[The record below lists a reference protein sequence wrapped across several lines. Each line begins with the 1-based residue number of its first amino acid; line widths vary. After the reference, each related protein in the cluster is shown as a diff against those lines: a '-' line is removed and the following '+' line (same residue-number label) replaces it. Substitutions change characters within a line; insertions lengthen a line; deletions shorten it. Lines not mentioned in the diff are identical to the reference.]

1 MKKIILLFT
10 AFASI
15 TLAQSKDP
23 DLILKNVKQEFS
35 TVKDYVADIKI
46 KVDVKVLKVPET
58 RAKIYFKQPDKI
70 HIESEGFAMI
80 PRKGLDFSPSS
91 LLKDKYS
98 AFYQKEDFVNGIK
111 TAMIKVIPLEDNSNI
126 ILSTLWIDQAKN
138 VIRKIES
145 TTKTNGTFTII
156 LSYNSYNKFPLPDSM
171 TFQFDMSR
179 VDLVPNEFN
188 DRIEKKNNKKTL
200 AGLVGKVYIIYSNY
214 IVNKGISDSIFEK
227 KNNKS

>member
-15 TLAQSKDP
+15 TLAQSRDP

-111 TAMIKVIPLEDNSNI
+111 TAMIKVIPLEDKSNI

-138 VIRKIES
+138 VIIKIES

-156 LSYNSYNKFPLPDSM
+156 LNYDSNNKFPLPDSM
-171 TFQFDMSR
+171 IFQFDMSR

-188 DRIEKKNNKKTL
+188 DRIEKKDNKKTL
-200 AGLVGKVYIIYSNY
+200 AGLVGKVYIIYSDY
-214 IVNKGISDSIFEK
+214 VVNKGIPDSIFEEK
-227 KNNKS
+227 K

>member
-15 TLAQSKDP
+15 TFAQSKDP
-23 DLILKNVKQEFS
+23 DLILKNVKQEFN

-70 HIESEGFAMI
+70 QIESEGFAMI

-91 LLKDKYS
+91 LLKDKFS
-98 AFYQKEDFVNGIK
+98 AFYQKEDFVDGIK
-111 TAMIKVIPLEDNSNI
+111 TAVVKVIPLEDNSNI

-156 LSYNSYNKFPLPDSM
+156 LSYNSSNKFPLPDSM

-200 AGLVGKVYIIYSNY
+200 AGLVGKVYITYSNY
-214 IVNKGISDSIFEK
+214 IVNKGISDSIFKEK
-227 KNNKS
+227 K

>member
-15 TLAQSKDP
+15 TFAQSNDP

-98 AFYQKEDFVNGIK
+98 AFYQKEDFVDGIK
-111 TAMIKVIPLEDNSNI
+111 TAVVKVIPLEDNSNI

-214 IVNKGISDSIFEK
+214 IVNKGISDSIFEEK
-227 KNNKS
+227 K

>member
-15 TLAQSKDP
+15 TLAQNKDP

-214 IVNKGISDSIFEK
+214 IVNKGISDSIFEEK
-227 KNNKS
+227 K

>member
-214 IVNKGISDSIFEK
+214 IVNKGISDSIFEEK
-227 KNNKS
+227 K

>member
-98 AFYQKEDFVNGIK
+98 AFYQKEDFVDGIK
-111 TAMIKVIPLEDNSNI
+111 TAVVKVIPLEDNSNI

-138 VIRKIES
+138 VIIKIES

-156 LSYNSYNKFPLPDSM
+156 LNYDSNNKFPLPDSM
-171 TFQFDMSR
+171 IFQFDMSR

-188 DRIEKKNNKKTL
+188 DRIEKKDNKKTL
-200 AGLVGKVYIIYSNY
+200 AGLVGKVYIIYSDY
-214 IVNKGISDSIFEK
+214 VVNKGIPDSIFEEK
-227 KNNKS
+227 K

>member
-111 TAMIKVIPLEDNSNI
+111 TAMIKVIPLEDKSNI

-138 VIRKIES
+138 VIIKIES

-156 LSYNSYNKFPLPDSM
+156 LNYDSNNKFPLPDSM
-171 TFQFDMSR
+171 IFQFDMSR

-188 DRIEKKNNKKTL
+188 DRIEKKDNKKTL
-200 AGLVGKVYIIYSNY
+200 AGLVGKVYIIYSDY
-214 IVNKGISDSIFEK
+214 VVNKGIPDSIFEEK
-227 KNNKS
+227 K

>member
-1 MKKIILLFT
+1 MKKIILLFAT
-10 AFASI
+10 LVSI
-15 TLAQSKDP
+15 SLAQSKDP

-80 PRKGLDFSPSS
+80 PRKGLDYSPTS

-98 AFYQKEDFVNGIK
+98 AFYQKEDVVDGIK
-111 TAMIKVIPLEDNSNI
+111 TSVVKVIPLEDKSNI

-145 TTKTNGTFTII
+145 TTKTNGTFTIV
-156 LSYNSYNKFPLPDSM
+156 LSYDPNSKFPLPDSM
-171 TFQFDMSR
+171 IFQFDMSR
-179 VDLVPNEFN
+179 IDLAPNGFN
-188 DRIEKKNNKKTL
+188 DGIEKKNNKKIL
-200 AGLVGKVYIIYSNY
+200 AGLVGKVYITYSNY
-214 IVNKGISDSIFEK
+214 IVNKGIPDSIFEEK
-227 KNNKS
+227 K

>member
-15 TLAQSKDP
+15 TFAQSKDP
-23 DLILKNVKQEFS
+23 DLILKNVKQEFN

-98 AFYQKEDFVNGIK
+98 AFYQKEDFVDGIK
-111 TAMIKVIPLEDNSNI
+111 TAVVKVIPLEDNSNI

-156 LSYNSYNKFPLPDSM
+156 LSYDSYNKFPLPDSM

-200 AGLVGKVYIIYSNY
+200 AGLVGKVYITYSNY
-214 IVNKGISDSIFEK
+214 IVNKGILDSIFEK
-227 KNNKS
+227 KK

>member
-15 TLAQSKDP
+15 TFAQSKDP

-98 AFYQKEDFVNGIK
+98 AFYQKEDFVDGIK
-111 TAMIKVIPLEDNSNI
+111 TAVVKVIPLEDNSNI

-156 LSYNSYNKFPLPDSM
+156 LSYDSYNKFPLPDSM

-200 AGLVGKVYIIYSNY
+200 AGLVGKVYITYSNY
-214 IVNKGISDSIFEK
+214 IVNKGILDSIFEEK
-227 KNNKS
+227 K